1 MRAAERLIV
10 ALDDPAS
17 ALALARR
24 LRGASRILKIGS
36 IAFTA
41 CGPPLIRRVRA
52 LGFEVMLD
60 LKFHD
65 IPSTVEGSCRAAVAH
80 RVRFLTVHACGG
92 WTMLEAAVAAVRA
105 EAKRRRLPAPGVLA
119 VTVLTSVPSR
129 GAGGVTS
136 RVVALARDAAR
147 AGCEGVVASAQ
158 EAPAIRRACGPRLRL
173 LCPGIRPPGAAAG
186 DQSRVC
192 GPREALERGADFLV
206 VGRPITAAPDPRRAA
221 QAMLKAMEDARR

>member
-1 MRAAERLIV
+1 MKAAERLIV

-24 LRGASRILKIGS
+24 LRGAARILKIGS

-41 CGPPLIRRVRA
+41 CGPALIRRVRA

-80 RVRFLTVHACGG
+80 QPRFLTVHAAGG
-92 WTMLEAAVAAVRA
+92 RTMLEAAVAAVRA
-105 EAKRRRLPAPGVLA
+105 EARRRRLPAPGVLA
-119 VTVLTSVPSR
+119 VTVLTSVSAKP
-129 GAGGVTS
+129 AGRLAS

-147 AGCEGVVASAQ
+147 AGCEGVVASAR
-158 EAPAIRRACGPRLRL
+158 EAAAIRRACGPRLRL
-173 LCPGIRPPGAAAG
+173 VCPGIRPPGADAG

-206 VGRPITAAPDPRRAA
+206 VGRPIAAAPDPRRAA
-221 QAMLKAMEDARR
+221 QAMLKAMEAARR